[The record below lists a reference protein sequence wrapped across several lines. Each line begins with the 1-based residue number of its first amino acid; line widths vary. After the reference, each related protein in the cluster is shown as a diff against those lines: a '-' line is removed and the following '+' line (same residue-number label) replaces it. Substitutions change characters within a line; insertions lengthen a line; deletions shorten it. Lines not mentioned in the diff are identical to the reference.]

1 MWIVAPALS
10 FSLLW
15 AAFIATGKAGIRESF
30 LYATGAFTLCLVCVT
45 ELLSVVSL
53 VRLETLA
60 PFWIGIAGLAGSYL
74 WLRGDALTFRWALDG
89 SWQRFR
95 GASTTLLG
103 IGLILVAVLLVAV
116 VSPPNNWDSM
126 TCLMTRVARWR
137 QEAGV
142 GYFATTNHCHNYYAP
157 LTEYAFLHFQIL
169 VDGDRFANTVQRFA
183 LVGSGIAAS
192 LIVREQRQPANIQ
205 VLAAAISVTLPMA
218 LLQASNTKDDLAV
231 AFWIIAFAAGVVL
244 YLREA
249 TVGRILYC
257 GLALGFALLTKGNA
271 YVVASLLA
279 GALFAYALYGIVKT
293 GPKAQWITRISKLAC
308 AGLAMALVALLVNS
322 GLYARTWNTYG
333 FAHHIVGS
341 GLGQENLRIDE
352 VSLAE
357 TWTNIIQNGA
367 VHLALPS
374 DRANAVTL
382 AATQRIAGI
391 SDGEQARA
399 DPTRL
404 SAITFRIQEDFTG
417 NFLHFLLLCAT
428 AVGVAVFRRH
438 LGINNLT
445 VALLAAIVLALVV
458 YSATVKWE
466 SSTARFQMP
475 LFILGAPVT
484 AVFVASLVAAASRS
498 RPAERRTGLYAV
510 LRFISA
516 RGQAAVIW
524 TLLMSCLPYVFLNED
539 RPIFGTDDL
548 PFLKMRHESI
558 FTADRFGMYF
568 NSRSAVR
575 QSYLEAIDYL
585 AAYEPREVG
594 LSVGTNR
601 HEYPI
606 HTLFREKYAQ
616 IPRFDHVGVRPS
628 NPSATL
634 RKGEFKPP
642 FVFDAKGNF
651 GRFAGN
657 FYRLGRQ
664 FDHVAIWRRIDD
676 VEDGPRNDSEL
687 HRGFGKGVE

>member
-1 MWIVAPALS
+1 MWIVAPALF

-15 AAFIATGKAGIRESF
+15 AAFVATGRAGIRESF
-30 LYATGAFTLCLVCVT
+30 LYATAAFTLVLVCAT
-45 ELLSVVSL
+45 ELLSIVSL
-53 VRLETLA
+53 LRLEALA
-60 PFWIGIAGLAGSYL
+60 PFWIGMAALAAAYL
-74 WLRGDALTFRWALDG
+74 WRRGDALALRWALAG
-89 SWQRFR
+89 SWRRFR
-95 GASTTLLG
+95 GSSAILLG
-103 IGLILVAVLLVAV
+103 IGLILATVLLVAV

-142 GYFATTNHCHNYYAP
+142 GYLATTNHCHNYYAP

-169 VDGDRFANTVQRFA
+169 VDGDRFANTVQWFA
-183 LVGSGIAAS
+183 LVGSGMAAS
-192 LIVREQRQPANIQ
+192 LIVRQQNQPARVQ
-205 VLAAAISVTLPMA
+205 VLAAAIAVTLPMG

-231 AFWIIAFAAGVVL
+231 AFWIIAFATGVTL
-244 YLREA
+244 YQREA
-249 TVGRILYC
+249 TIGRILYC

-279 GALFAYALYGIVKT
+279 VALFAYSLYGIVKT
-293 GPKAQWITRISKLAC
+293 TPKTQWIDHMAKLAC
-308 AGLAMALVALLVNS
+308 AGLAMVLVALLVNS

-333 FAHHIVGS
+333 YPHHIVGS
-341 GLGQENLRIDE
+341 GLGQENLRIDD

-357 TWTNIIQNGA
+357 TWTNIVQNGA

-382 AATQRIAGI
+382 ATAQRIAAI
-391 SDGEQARA
+391 SDREQARA

-428 AVGVAVFRRH
+428 GVGVAVFGRR
-438 LGINNLT
+438 LGINNHAVSLF
-445 VALLAAIVLALVV
+445 VAIVAALVV

-475 LFILGAPVT
+475 FFILGAPVT
-484 AVFVASLVAAASRS
+484 AVFIASLVAAANRGS
-498 RPAERRTGLYAV
+498 AQGRTGLYAAAR
-510 LRFISA
+510 RFVSA
-516 RGQAAVIW
+516 RGQSAIIW
-524 TLLMSCLPYVFLNED
+524 ILLISSIPYVLLNED

-548 PFLKMRHESI
+548 PFVKMRHESI

-575 QSYLEAIDYL
+575 QSYFDALDYL
-585 AAYEPREVG
+585 AAHEPAEVG

-606 HTLFREKYAQ
+606 HMLFKERYAPA
-616 IPRFDHVGVRPS
+616 PRLDHVGLRPS
-628 NPSATL
+628 NPSIAL
-634 RKGEFKPP
+634 RNGEFKPP
-642 FVFDAKGNF
+642 FVLDAKGNF
-651 GRFAGN
+651 GRFAGDS
-657 FYRLGRQ
+657 YQLARQ
-664 FDHVAIWRRIDD
+664 FDHVAIWRRVDD
-676 VEDGPRNDSEL
+676 ADHVPRADGRPREGSADDIE
-687 HRGFGKGVE
+687 